1 MRVFLDGRSVL
12 DHEKWGNFLVSK
24 VHRAVIAAGEADW
37 DSGEVF
43 YHEALSDP
51 DAAIWVNGQTHVV
64 TDVEITGPDQYLTIL
79 TAKDRE
85 RSPKPSGGSSVIS
98 AIQIIE
104 LREHDN
110 SNQEKGGK

>member
-1 MRVFLDGRSVL
+1 ML

-51 DAAIWVNGQTHVV
+51 NAAIWVNGQTHVV
-64 TDVEITGPDQYLTIL
+64 TDVKITGHDQYLTVL

-85 RSPKPSGGSSVIS
+85 RSAKPGGGNSVIS

-104 LREHDN
+104 LRDHDN
-110 SNQEKGGK
+110 TNQNKSEI